1 MNKQAEKV
9 QQEIMNAAR
18 QGNPINFNR
27 FKHRW
32 IVDALRS
39 LVFNPSTAFEGNGI
53 VRVAFADG
61 TETRPFPFGCF
72 SPSSPPEPS
81 HHVVRVGFNSGRHP
95 EMDRF
100 VDLYLFRNAE
110 TSALH
115 TIAEQEQYAFQ
126 QGKDFLQNPRWRGGG
141 IVEMYQTGL
150 EPLIVGFYRAVV
162 TVYLK
167 RKKEGL
173 PPIIIQPC
181 SWAPSSFPLHHYV
194 SSRMPGNLDPETL
207 NTHVQKLGNVLE
219 QVTTEIPGF
228 FSLLQQ
234 PGNLTLK
241 WLPERPMWQTEQDL
255 LFSRFSNLKAIW
267 QSIYQSSQFMKH
279 SHWGYSI

>member
-9 QQEIMNAAR
+9 KQEIMNAAR
-18 QGNPINFNR
+18 QGIPINFSR

-39 LVFNPSTAFEGNGI
+39 LVFNPSISSKSINAVRAAFS
-53 VRVAFADG
+53 DG

-72 SPSSPPEPS
+72 TPSSPPEPS
-81 HHVVRVGFNSGRHP
+81 HPVVRVGLNSGRHP

-100 VDLYLFRNAE
+100 VDLYLFRNVE
-110 TSALH
+110 TNSLQ

-126 QGKDFLQNPRWRGGG
+126 QGKDFLQNSRWRGGG
-141 IVEMYQTGL
+141 IVEMHQTGL

-162 TVYLK
+162 TVSLK

-173 PPIIIQPC
+173 PPVIIQPC
-181 SWAPSSFPLHHYV
+181 SWAPPFFPLQRYV
-194 SSRMPGNLDPETL
+194 FSRMPNDIGGETVKVH
-207 NTHVQKLGNVLE
+207 TQKLGTVLE
-219 QVTTEIPGF
+219 QMIKEFPGF
-228 FSLLQQ
+228 FTLLQQ
-234 PGNLTLK
+234 PDDLVLK
-241 WLPERPMWQTEQDL
+241 WLPERPMWQAEHDI
-255 LFSRFSNLKAIW
+255 LFSKFSRMKTIW
-267 QSIYQSSQFMKH
+267 QFIYKKSQFMKH